1 MNKLNLNVIN
11 NNLLD
16 HKVRHVVLGAE
27 SFVGTLLLKL
37 LITIGED
44 ISIVAISRSGFIA
57 TEIPGDQIEVQVG
70 DILDPLSLYEI
81 LEEGDIIYN
90 TQIFFDLE
98 TDLSEIEFTNH
109 TGLVNLL
116 GVAGLNK
123 VKKVITYLPQQEG
136 WKIPSVATETSIQ
149 KEPDEF
155 QKITRKTLGMIDN
168 YWRRNEFGWPSKDI
182 RAWVKQNIDE
192 PKYPIKFYDD
202 EDYGVEEEQ
211 VETDGEE
218 TDEEGG
224 QIENEGTIEE
234 EKPVEMPQE
243 ENDVVID
250 EDKELT
256 DYDEL
261 QLLDDEE
268 IVEDMVDEEQ
278 EELKQLDEE
287 VEREETV
294 MEKFWRR
301 QRDEIKK
308 RDERKKEL
316 DVELDKQKEKED
328 TEWEKKRERRRREIR
343 RVPLVVGRFGRL
355 FGGYD
360 RRLTL
365 EYCDAIRKGSM
376 TVIGKID
383 QKISWITPVDMAR
396 ALIILGDK
404 TVPKGQFILNSF
416 LASSMEILNELDKI
430 NLTKIEMTH
439 LDLSKELRKLRICNF
454 LSKFKLCKHRSE
466 RELLKFNTRQVFT
479 DEKAVKRWNWFP
491 RMSFEKACLDAF
503 QWYLEVIV
511 PEKYPLG

>member
-1 MNKLNLNVIN
+1 MIN

-57 TEIPGDQIEVQVG
+57 SDIPGDQIEIIVG
-70 DILDPLSLYEI
+70 DILDPLSLYEV
-81 LEEGDIIYN
+81 LEEGDIVYN
-90 TQIFFDLE
+90 TQVYFDME
-98 TDLSEIEFTNH
+98 ADLSEIELTNH

-123 VKKVITYLPQQEG
+123 VNKVISYLPQQEG
-136 WKIPSVATETSIQ
+136 WKIPEVATETSIQ
-149 KEPDEF
+149 EEPDKF
-155 QKITRKTLGMIDN
+155 QKITRKTLKMIDN

-182 RAWVKQNIDE
+182 RAWVKQNIDK

-202 EDYGVEEEQ
+202 EDYGLDEEEEESGEEITEEEVG
-211 VETDGEE
+211 VETDGKLEE
-218 TDEEGG
+218 TKP
-224 QIENEGTIEE
+224 E
-234 EKPVEMPQE
+234 EKLPSG
-243 ENDVVID
+243 ID
-250 EDKELT
+250 EISDQTEELT
-256 DYDEL
+256 ELDEM
-261 QLLDDEE
+261 QLLDDENIIDE
-268 IVEDMVDEEQ
+268 MVDDEQ
-278 EELKQLDEE
+278 GELEQLDEE
-287 VEREETV
+287 LERDETV

-316 DVELDKQKEKED
+316 DIELDKQKEKED
-328 TEWEKKRERRRREIR
+328 SDWEKERDRRRREIL
-343 RVPLVVGRFGRL
+343 RVPLVVGRFGRI

-365 EYCDAIRKGSM
+365 DYCDAIRKGSM
-376 TVIGKID
+376 TVIGNID

-404 TVPKGQFILNSF
+404 SVPKGQFILNSF

-466 RELLKFNTRQVFT
+466 RDLMKFNTRQVFT
-479 DEKAVKRWNWFP
+479 DEKAVKRWNWYP
-491 RMSFEKACLDAF
+491 RMTFERACLDAF

-511 PEKYPLG
+511 PKKYPLG